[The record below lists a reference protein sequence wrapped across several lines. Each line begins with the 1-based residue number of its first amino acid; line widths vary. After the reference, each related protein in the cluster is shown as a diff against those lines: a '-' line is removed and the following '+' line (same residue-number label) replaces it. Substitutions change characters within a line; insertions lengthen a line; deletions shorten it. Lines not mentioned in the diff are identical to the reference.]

1 MMLCFLSFL
10 GFEVVV
16 MVVVDEKERGSGIN
30 RPSKGGG
37 ESKVQDEG

>member
-1 MMLCFLSFL
+1 
-10 GFEVVV
+10 